1 MAKKRP
7 KFNQEMSIRG
17 ANRRLFARSPLVR
30 EKLEESRQEFPRYKN
45 DGSRHKKNWVKR
57 ECEVCGSWVPSSQI
71 AIDHIDPVVPP
82 EGFPAHFDIW
92 DRITL
97 FLKRLWCD
105 KSNLQRICDPCHD
118 AKTKAERV
126 ARYHIQYNEE
136 LDALDRHIDR
146 IVKGLDSDSTH
157 YQPQYIKQI
166 KKTLS
171 KYTAKKKTVDF
182 PSVVERALRL
192 KEILNNRR

>member
-45 DGSRHKKNWVKR
+45 DGTRHKKNWVKR
-57 ECEVCGSWVPSSQI
+57 ECEVCSNWVPSSQI

-82 EGFPAHFDIW
+82 EGFPAHFDMW
-92 DRITL
+92 DRIIL

-105 KSNLQRICDPCHD
+105 KSNLQRICDPCHES
-118 AKTKAERV
+118 KTKAERI
-126 ARYHIQYNEE
+126 ARYLKQYNEE
-136 LDALDRHIDR
+136 LDQLEKDINDYLNSAS
-146 IVKGLDSDSTH
+146 VDSTNKF
-157 YQPQYIKQI
+157 YKKQ
-166 KKTLS
+166 LS
-171 KYTAKKKTVDF
+171 KYTAKKKTVGLE
-182 PSVVERALRL
+182 SVVQRALTL
-192 KEILNNRR
+192 KEKLKKRNLRR

>member
-1 MAKKRP
+1 MAKKKP

-45 DGSRHKKNWVKR
+45 DGTRHKKNWVKR
-57 ECEVCGSWVPSSQI
+57 ECEVCGNWVPSSQI

-82 EGFPAHFDIW
+82 DGFPDHFDLW

-118 AKTKAERV
+118 KKTQQERI
-126 ARYHIQYNEE
+126 ARLLKQYSQE
-136 LDALDRHIDR
+136 LDQLETDILKG
-146 IVKGLDSDSTH
+146 IVPDNW
-157 YQPQYIKQI
+157 
-166 KKTLS
+166 KKTLA
-171 KYTAKKKTVDF
+171 KYIAKKKTVGLE
-182 PSVVERALRL
+182 SVVQRALKL
-192 KEILNNRR
+192 KDILNK